1 MQEHE
6 IRALF
11 DEYWQYAYAVIYRIL
26 RSREDAEECT
36 ADVLHDVALHFDST
50 RSDSLKAYIG
60 SAAKRRAIDRLRQ
73 SSREAFSLNSETAP
87 DIPSGED
94 VAAAAEQS
102 EQSEHVLSA
111 VKALGEPDASIIIY
125 KYYYDMNSVQIG
137 KCLGLNPVT
146 VRSRCNRAMKRLRAA
161 LTDLE

>member
-50 RSDSLKAYIG
+50 RSASLKAYIG

-94 VAAAAEQS
+94 IAAAAEEA
-102 EQSEHVLSA
+102 EQSERVLRA
-111 VKALGEPDASIIIY
+111 VRGLGEPDASIIIY
-125 KYYYDMNSVQIG
+125 KYYYDMNSAQIA
-137 KCLGLNPVT
+137 KSLGMHPVT
-146 VRSRCNRAMKRLRAA
+146 VRSRLARSMKRLRAVLA
-161 LTDLE
+161 DLE